1 MRIKKTFSQL
11 VFNTFLLIL
20 TTSTSVLAQGYGTA
34 VGIRVGD
41 GIGLTAKQQIAL
53 RATGEVILSSKAS
66 ENSTTLSLLAMRH
79 VNILTRTGN
88 FYIGGGGHRTWIS
101 GGSNYFGLSAIGG
114 FELNF
119 KSFNFSADYKPQF
132 NFGSKLLRS
141 EVGISLRYIIF
152 DRQIR
157 DDSWKFWKKW

>member
-1 MRIKKTFSQL
+1 
-11 VFNTFLLIL
+11 
-20 TTSTSVLAQGYGTA
+20 
-34 VGIRVGD
+34 
-41 GIGLTAKQQIAL
+41 
-53 RATGEVILSSKAS
+53 VILSSNSS

-88 FYIGGGGHRTWIS
+88 FYIGGGGHRTWIADDR
-101 GGSNYFGLSAIGG
+101 NYYGLTAIGG

-119 KSFNFSADYKPQF
+119 KNFNFSADYKPQF
-132 NFGSKLLRS
+132 NFGSKFLRS

-152 DRQIR
+152 DRQIK